1 MRRAIF
7 IALAAIIL
15 AGIIHISTVFLV
27 PLYAS
32 KDAWAQMRQFGRN
45 GQFHSLPVP
54 EAGAEPLAALDPRM
68 IYSVCRFSLAQGP
81 VRITASLPDDFW
93 SIAIF
98 DRRGRNVYSLNDR
111 SAERSKLDMAIV
123 TPVQM
128 AQLRQDPP
136 ASLETAIVVEL
147 PIENGFALV
156 RVFVADESLLTSS
169 ISALATADCA
179 GSL

>member
-1 MRRAIF
+1 
-7 IALAAIIL
+7 
-15 AGIIHISTVFLV
+15 V
-27 PLYAS
+27 
-32 KDAWAQMRQFGRN
+32 
-45 GQFHSLPVP
+45 
-54 EAGAEPLAALDPRM
+54 
-68 IYSVCRFSLAQGP
+68 
-81 VRITASLPDDFW
+81 
-93 SIAIF
+93 AIF

-147 PIENGFALV
+147 PIENGFALL
-156 RVFVADESLLTSS
+156 RVFVADESMLPGS